1 MQRACKIVGRLRR
14 FSRWDRLGIRGWPD
28 RSVPMPESILERM
41 RRASSKGKEEALA
54 EGVQI
59 SQEMLAAAAERV
71 QGAQVS
77 APLGRVA
84 VALDVLQAVPI
95 EPVATRGYTPP
106 T

>member
-1 MQRACKIVGRLRR
+1 
-14 FSRWDRLGIRGWPD
+14 
-28 RSVPMPESILERM
+28 M
-41 RRASSKGKEEALA
+41 RHASSKGKEEALA

-84 VALDVLQAVPI
+84 VALEVLQAAPI
-95 EPVATRGYTPP
+95 EPVASPGYTPP